1 MKYVTEGYEPRDV
14 LRFFEDIS
22 RIPRGSNNEYEVGHY
37 VYNWGKD
44 LGLDAYIDEANNV
57 ILKKPGSKG
66 CEDLPPVVL
75 QGHLDIVA
83 EKLPESTHDFLKDPL
98 PLYVEDGIL
107 RSRGTTLGA
116 DNGNAIAYMMG
127 VLSRNDLVHPPLECI
142 FTTGEEIG
150 LVGANKLDRSKFDGM
165 RMINMDGGGMDQTV
179 FTVSAAGGN
188 ETRMYQPAQWQ
199 DAKGE
204 FISIELSGMLG
215 GHSAGYNS
223 LTRGNAVKILAR
235 MLYHVS
241 DYTKFTIAKMDGGSK
256 MNAIPSSITAVIGV
270 DDRAT
275 ALAELNKIATAVKEE
290 LRVKD
295 PGFVCNIA
303 VCDAPEKTLTE
314 LQSKRLVQFL
324 LALPHGIRDMNPEI
338 EGAILNSNNLAAVHV
353 YDDRLFVWCMNRAND
368 DTRQDRM
375 DEEIRAV
382 ADAFGFSVEIGSH
395 FYGWKYEPESKMRRL
410 HKKLFKKV
418 FDIDLKEESAHGG
431 LETGVFYSK
440 KPGMDI
446 ITMGPKSDG
455 AHTPNEMLVLES
467 FKEMFDYLCLF
478 LEELTKE

>member
-22 RIPRGSNNEYEVGHY
+22 RIPRGSRNEYEVAHY
-37 VYNWGKD
+37 IYNWGRD

-66 CEDLPPVVL
+66 CEDLPPVIL
-75 QGHLDIVA
+75 QGHTDIVA
-83 EKLPESTHDFLKDPL
+83 NKLPDSPHDFLKDPL

-116 DNGNAIAYMMG
+116 DNGNAVAYMMG
-127 VLSRNDLVHPPLECI
+127 VLSRDNLVHPPLECI
-142 FTTGEEIG
+142 FTSGEEIG
-150 LVGANKLDRSKFDGM
+150 LIGANALDETKYDGM

-188 ETRMYQPAQWQ
+188 EFKMTQPAKWQ
-199 DAKGE
+199 DASGE
-204 FISIELSGMLG
+204 FIYIELSGMLG

-223 LTRGNAVKILAR
+223 LSRGNAVKILAR
-235 MLYHVS
+235 MLNHTARF
-241 DYTKFTIAKMDGGSK
+241 TKVVVAKMDAGTM
-256 MNAIPSSITAVIGV
+256 MNAIPSDITATVSVEDKAVALRELEKI
-270 DDRAT
+270 
-275 ALAELNKIATAVKEE
+275 ALAVKDE
-290 LRVKD
+290 LRVRD
-295 PGFVCNIA
+295 PGFTFKIEECP
-303 VCDAPEKTLTE
+303 APEKMLDDE
-314 LQSKRLVQFL
+314 QSRRFIQFL
-324 LALPHGIRDMNPEI
+324 LALPAGIRDMNPEI
-338 EGAILNSNNLAAVHV
+338 EGAILNSNNLAAAHV
-353 YDDRLFVWCMNRAND
+353 YDDRLFVWTMNRSND
-368 DTRQDRM
+368 DTRQDAM
-375 DEEIRAV
+375 DEEITAI
-382 ADAFGFSVEIGSH
+382 ADAFGFDVEVGSH
-395 FYGWKYEPESKMRRL
+395 FYGWKYEPDSKMRAL

-455 AHTPNEMLVLES
+455 AHTPNEMLVLDS
-467 FKEMFDYLCLF
+467 FREMFDYLCLF